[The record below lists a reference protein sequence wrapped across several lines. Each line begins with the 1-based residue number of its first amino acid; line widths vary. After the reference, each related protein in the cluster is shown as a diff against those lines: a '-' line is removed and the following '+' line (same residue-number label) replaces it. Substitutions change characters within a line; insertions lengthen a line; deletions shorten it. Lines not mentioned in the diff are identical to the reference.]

1 MGEALREGRVV
12 LDLLDRSTGK
22 VASRRKDLNFAYI
35 SSSEFNGHKSIRNSS
50 TIDGMV
56 VRLAYIEES

>member
-35 SSSEFNGHKSIRNSS
+35 NSSEFNGHKSIRNSS
-50 TIDGMV
+50 TVDGMV